1 MQGSLAERMKDL
13 VLPAKGRINIMSIFN
28 GISCGA
34 QALRELGLELG
45 EIHVCDSEDIVNL
58 ISKSNF
64 DGIRMDVLP
73 SNAWLITKEHVE
85 KCGPIQVSLDR
96 HHV

>member
-13 VLPAKGRINIMSIFN
+13 VLPARGRINIMSIFN

-58 ISKSNF
+58 ISKN
-64 DGIRMDVLP
+64 L
-73 SNAWLITKEHVE
+73 L
-85 KCGPIQVSLDR
+85 
-96 HHV
+96 